1 MNASTR
7 ILAILLLV
15 LSLLP
20 NHTATAQQ
28 AGKYVY
34 QFVAIPQSARA
45 AALGNIPLAINDGDL
60 ALASINPV
68 LLNAN
73 TTEKLSLNV
82 NRYIADITIG
92 NATYCTTTKRIPGT
106 IAAGIT
112 YLNSGKNTRID
123 QYGISN
129 GTFYSNEFCFS
140 LSYCRQF
147 DSCFAIGANVKPVLS
162 YIGGYSSIGLLADVS
177 AIYSPNSNLSATLL
191 LRNMGAQITAY
202 YGTDTYKV
210 PFEIDA
216 ALAYKLAYAPFRVCL
231 QLQHLERF
239 KLKHSQTSY
248 AESGVEVKEENV
260 IPDFIDNTLRHL
272 AFGVEFVPAK
282 SFNIRVGYNHKTRQ
296 ELKLSDSP
304 GAAGISWGLGLNL
317 KKFQLSYANA
327 RYHLASRS
335 NSITFSTRFSDW
347 N

>member
-1 MNASTR
+1 MNASAR
-7 ILAILLLV
+7 ILAFLLLV
-15 LSLLP
+15 LSLLT
-20 NHTATAQQ
+20 NQFATAQQ
-28 AGKYVY
+28 NGKYVY
-34 QFVAIPQSARA
+34 EFVTIPQSARA
-45 AALGNIPLAINDGDL
+45 AALGNVPLAINDGDL
-60 ALASINPV
+60 ALATINPA
-68 LLNAN
+68 LLNAS

-82 NRYIADITIG
+82 NRYIADITLG
-92 NATYCTTTKRIPGT
+92 NATYCTTLKKIPGT
-106 IAAGIT
+106 VAAGIT

-129 GTFYSNEFCFS
+129 GTFYSNEFCFNF
-140 LSYCRQF
+140 SYSRQF
-147 DSCFAIGANVKPVLS
+147 DSCFAIGAIVKPVLS

-177 AIYSPNSNLSATLL
+177 ALYSPNSNLCATLL
-191 LRNMGAQITAY
+191 IRNIGAQITSY

-216 ALAYKLAYAPFRVCL
+216 ALAYKLAYAPFRICL
-231 QLQHLERF
+231 QLQHLKRF

-248 AESGVEVKEENV
+248 AENGVDVKEENV
-260 IPDFIDNTLRHL
+260 IPNFIDNSLRHL
-272 AFGVEFVPAK
+272 ALGIEFVPAK

-296 ELKLSDSP
+296 ELKLADSP
-304 GAAGISWGLGLNL
+304 DAAGLSWGLGLNL

-335 NSITFSTRFSDW
+335 NSITFSTRLSNW